1 MIGLVHGAVG
11 ATCGSLL
18 RRRGPTVAVAFLS
31 HMVVDAIR
39 HEEPLDERGRL
50 RLGVLALDGVLLGLA
65 WLVVRARHGAFS
77 PQSLGAVVACLPDVD
92 YFLLGSVVHKPF
104 PHGRWPS
111 RRMGVWWQFSIGVVA
126 WLALLASGA
135 VKLRS
140 RACSRR
146 LAAS

>member
-1 MIGLVHGAVG
+1 MIALVHGAVG

-18 RRRGPTVAVAFLS
+18 RRRGPTVAVALLS
-31 HMVVDAIR
+31 HMVVDAVR
-39 HEEPLDERGRL
+39 HEEPLDEKGRP
-50 RLGVLALDGVLLGLA
+50 RPGMLALDGVLLGLA
-65 WLVVRARHGAFS
+65 WLVVQRRYGAFS
-77 PQSLGAVVACLPDVD
+77 PQSLGAVAACLPDVD
-92 YFLLGSVVHKPF
+92 YFLLGSVVHRPF

-111 RRMGVWWQFSIGVVA
+111 RKIGVWWQFCIGVVA

-135 VKLRS
+135 AKLRN

>member
-18 RRRGPTVAVAFLS
+18 RRPGPTVAAALLS
-31 HMVVDAIR
+31 HMVVDAVR

-50 RLGVLALDGVLLGLA
+50 RLGVLALDGALLGLA
-65 WLVVRARHGAFS
+65 WLVVRGRHGAFS
-77 PQSLGAVVACLPDVD
+77 PQSLGAVVACLPDLD
-92 YFLLGSVVHKPF
+92 YFLLGSGVHRPF
-104 PHGRWPS
+104 PHGRWPC
-111 RRMGVWWQFSIGVVA
+111 RKIGVWWQFSIGVVA

-135 VKLRS
+135 VKRGNT
-140 RACSRR
+140 ACTRR